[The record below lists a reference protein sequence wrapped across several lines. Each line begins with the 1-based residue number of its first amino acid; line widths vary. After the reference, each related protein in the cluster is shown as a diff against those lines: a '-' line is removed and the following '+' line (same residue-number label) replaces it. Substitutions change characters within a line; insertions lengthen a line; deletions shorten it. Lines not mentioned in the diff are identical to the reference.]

1 MRLETAI
8 SNNPDI
14 NDAIKEIKG
23 SIKLAG
29 ISAIVCYYTEAYSN
43 QNLSHYF
50 SSHFSNIPL
59 IGCSSCNGLMTDTG
73 IHSGTVIGVMAI
85 YDNSKS
91 SAYGT
96 AYASLKD
103 CTKYED
109 VVRFAVYEALLKAN
123 RVGEVPD
130 FILLHSTPGN
140 EERII
145 EAIDSLFGTQV
156 PIIGGTAA
164 DNNIVGN
171 WSVSNEH
178 YDSSDALTLLVGFLS
193 IPVATSLS
201 VGYSPTE
208 HSGLV
213 TEAVGRY
220 IYAIDKKP
228 AKQVYH
234 QWLSEHSG
242 LSNLDEYLFDYVSE
256 FPIGN
261 VVGQID
267 NHPYFKL
274 SHPIRITDEDALEM
288 FSESK
293 VGETITLMTGS
304 KEHLIERASRF
315 VIDANTKHYN
325 ETEMIGGVII
335 FCAGSMLHLGKQ
347 MREVYEKIT
356 NQMNGCPFICPF
368 TFGEQGKLVGGE
380 NAHGN
385 LMISSAIF
393 YESEHYL

>member
-1 MRLETAI
+1 MRLKTAI
-8 SNNPDI
+8 SNNPDA
-14 NDAIKEIKG
+14 NNAIKEIR
-23 SIKLAG
+23 SAINLTG
-29 ISAIVCYYTEAYSN
+29 ISAIVCYYTEVYSN
-43 QNLSHYF
+43 QNLSSFFSCYF
-50 SSHFSNIPL
+50 PDIPL
-59 IGCSSCNGLMTDTG
+59 IGCSSCNGLMTDAG

-85 YDNSKS
+85 YDDSNS

-96 AYASLKD
+96 AYTSLKD
-103 CTKYED
+103 CTQYYEI
-109 VVRFAVYEALLKAN
+109 VGSAINEALLKAN

-130 FILLHSTPGN
+130 FIVLHSTPGN

-145 EAIDSLFGTQV
+145 EAIDAQFGTQV

-178 YDSSDALTLLVGFLS
+178 NVSSEALTILVGFLS
-193 IPVATSLS
+193 IPIATGLS

-208 HSGLV
+208 YSGRV
-213 TEAVGRY
+213 TNACGRY
-220 IYAIDKKP
+220 IYAIDRMP
-228 AKQVYH
+228 AKQVYQ
-234 QWLSEHSG
+234 QWLSECSG
-242 LSNLDEYLFDYVSE
+242 LSILDEYLFDYISE

-261 VVGQID
+261 VVGHID
-267 NHPYFKL
+267 KQPYFKL
-274 SHPIRITDEDALEM
+274 SHPIRITEEDALEM

-304 KEHLIERASRF
+304 KGHLIERASRF
-315 VIDANTKHYN
+315 VKDANIKNYN
-325 ETEMIGGVII
+325 ETEMVGGIII

-347 MREVYEKIT
+347 MREVYEKI
-356 NQMNGCPFICPF
+356 NSQMNGCPFICPF

>member
-1 MRLETAI
+1 MRLKTAI
-8 SNNPDI
+8 SNNPDA
-14 NDAIKEIKG
+14 NDAIKEIRS
-23 SIKLAG
+23 SINLTC
-29 ISAIVCYYTEAYSN
+29 ISAIVCYYTETYSN
-43 QNLSHYF
+43 QNLSSFFSCYF
-50 SSHFSNIPL
+50 PDIPI
-59 IGCSSCNGLMTDTG
+59 IGCSSCNGLMTDKG

-85 YDNSKS
+85 YDDSKS

-96 AYASLKD
+96 AYVSLKD
-103 CTKYED
+103 CTQYDEI
-109 VVRFAVYEALLKAN
+109 VGSAVNEALLKAN

-130 FILLHSTPGN
+130 FIVLHSTPGN

-145 EAIDSLFGTQV
+145 EAIDAQFGTQV

-178 YDSSDALTLLVGFLS
+178 NDSSEALTILVGFLS

-208 HSGLV
+208 YSGRV
-213 TEAVGRY
+213 TKACGRY
-220 IYAIDKKP
+220 IYAIDKMP
-228 AKQVYH
+228 AKQVYQ
-234 QWLSEHSG
+234 QWLSEWSG
-242 LSNLDEYLFDYVSE
+242 LSILDEYLFDYISE

-261 VVGQID
+261 VVGHID
-267 NHPYFKL
+267 NQPYFKL

-304 KEHLIERASRF
+304 KAHLIERASRF
-315 VIDANTKHYN
+315 VKDANIKNYN
-325 ETEMIGGVII
+325 ETEMVGGIII

-347 MREVYEKIT
+347 MREVYEKIIS
-356 NQMNGCPFICPF
+356 QMNGCPFICPF